1 MYSTVLWDAFAR
13 SMEQTIQKLQV
24 EQIRDKIKAKGG
36 EETLNKHVLLY
47 ILPTDRHVA
56 AKCRS
61 AEIPAKFAF
70 AKAGAL

>member
-1 MYSTVLWDAFAR
+1 
-13 SMEQTIQKLQV
+13 MEQTIQKLQV

-47 ILPTDRHVA
+47 YSTDPHVA
-56 AKCRS
+56 AKYRS
-61 AEIPAKFAF
+61 AEILAKFAF